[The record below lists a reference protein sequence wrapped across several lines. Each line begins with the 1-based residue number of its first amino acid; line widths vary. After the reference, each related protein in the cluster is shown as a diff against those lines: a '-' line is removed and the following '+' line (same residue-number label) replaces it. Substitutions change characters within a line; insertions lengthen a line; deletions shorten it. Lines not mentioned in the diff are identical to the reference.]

1 MVRLDY
7 CILDHILPTGKPTN
21 LTPVR
26 LKNFEKT
33 NTFWARL
40 AQNSKITRHIEFLNY
55 LDPILHNFFPA
66 FPDYTALVKM

>member
-7 CILDHILPTGKPTN
+7 CILDHILPTGKHTN
-21 LTPVR
+21 RTQVR
-26 LKNFEKT
+26 LKKFENKQT
-33 NTFWARL
+33 LWARL

-55 LDPILHNFFPA
+55 LDPILHNFFPV